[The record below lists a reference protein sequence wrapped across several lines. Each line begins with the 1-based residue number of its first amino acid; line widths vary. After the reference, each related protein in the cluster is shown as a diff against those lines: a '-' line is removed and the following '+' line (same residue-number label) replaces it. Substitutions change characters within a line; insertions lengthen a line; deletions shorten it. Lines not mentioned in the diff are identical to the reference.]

1 MPSDTHLNNEH
12 FLSSL
17 KKLLKDKKNPKT
29 SRDLNIGLLL
39 AIKNVVNFLLNFYI
53 KISEQKTTFQEQK
66 AIFFSFKIIYYH
78 KIFLLGHVIWSNN
91 NLKQCNGYKRFD
103 LNQVKHQTANS
114 CFGIIKTLILC
125 NFKVQFSM
133 VHLSAKRKKNFS
145 RELKR
150 E

>member
-53 KISEQKTTFQEQK
+53 KISEQKTTFSRTK
-66 AIFFSFKIIYYH
+66 SY
-78 KIFLLGHVIWSNN
+78 FLFLQNY
-91 NLKQCNGYKRFD
+91 L
-103 LNQVKHQTANS
+103 
-114 CFGIIKTLILC
+114 
-125 NFKVQFSM
+125 
-133 VHLSAKRKKNFS
+133 LS
-145 RELKR
+145 
-150 E
+150 